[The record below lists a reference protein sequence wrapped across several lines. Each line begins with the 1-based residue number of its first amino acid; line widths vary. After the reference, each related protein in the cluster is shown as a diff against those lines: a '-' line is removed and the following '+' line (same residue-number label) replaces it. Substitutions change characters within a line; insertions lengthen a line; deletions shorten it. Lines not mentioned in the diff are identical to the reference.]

1 MGTGPELLP
10 CRPVCLPIRTSLFL
24 PSGLWSL
31 CLCSLAASPCLE
43 LPGMM
48 RAGYHQLQGVPLAI
62 GRGLPHLSPVIGSHI
77 CGAVLCLVSDPG
89 EVITRSFQKDLR
101 PPLTTGSGP
110 TLLWMWMMVVRCR
123 MFSKRFGSTN
133 IPEEHLER
141 KDGEGKTGR
150 AERL

>member
-1 MGTGPELLP
+1 
-10 CRPVCLPIRTSLFL
+10 
-24 PSGLWSL
+24 
-31 CLCSLAASPCLE
+31 
-43 LPGMM
+43 MM

-62 GRGLPHLSPVIGSHI
+62 ERGLPHLSPVICSHI

-110 TLLWMWMMVVRCR
+110 MLLWMWMMVVRCR